1 MNRTECRRI
10 FPLILSLAGMLTT
23 VCLSAAEKPNIVC
36 ILADDL
42 GWADVGFHDPKRA
55 ETPNLDRLAAE
66 GIELDRFYAAPMC
79 SPARAALMAGRYPI
93 RFGLARAVI
102 PPWRMNHGLPVQERT
117 LPEALAEAGY
127 EQRGAFGKWHLGHGK
142 PKWHPLSQ
150 GFTRFHG
157 HYNGA
162 IDYFTKDREGQPDW
176 HLDREPLE
184 EEGYTTDLIAK
195 AASRWITG
203 AAEKDAPYFCY
214 VAFNAPHSPFQAKP
228 EDLARYERMGG
239 DVSLVNGSGGK
250 GKLDPATKRRAIAAM
265 VWSMDQGIGRILEAI
280 EASGEAD
287 RTIVWFFS
295 DNGGIADIPD
305 NNLPLRGNKLDAY
318 EGGVRVAACVR
329 WPAAWPG
336 GREIAEPLSVIDV
349 LPTLLAASGQAP
361 AGAPN
366 LPLDGIDAGT
376 LLRGEVERLPP
387 RELYHYHGQSGP
399 RNEVIAIS
407 TPEWKLVVLGPQLT
421 SAGLLPDHKVQLFRI
436 AEDPYEQKDLVSSH
450 PEVVRGLAE
459 KLIRFRALQPADA
472 VPPYGKGP
480 GRNFVPPEKWRIRE

>member
-1 MNRTECRRI
+1 MKRVKCL
-10 FPLILSLAGMLTT
+10 LISGLAGVFTT
-23 VCLSAAEKPNIVC
+23 ACLFAAEKPNIVY

-42 GWADVGFHDPKRA
+42 GWADVGFHDPERA

-79 SPARAALMAGRYPI
+79 SPARAALMTGRYPI
-93 RFGLARAVI
+93 RYGLARAVI
-102 PPWRMNHGLPVQERT
+102 PPWRMSHGLPVRERT
-117 LPEALAEAGY
+117 LPEMLGEAGY
-127 EQRGAFGKWHLGHGK
+127 ELRGAFGKWHLGHGK
-142 PKWHPLSQ
+142 PEWHPLNQ

-162 IDYFTKDREGQPDW
+162 IDYFTKHREGQPDW

-184 EEGYTTDLIAK
+184 EEGYATDLIAK
-195 AASRWITG
+195 AASRWIT
-203 AAEKDAPYFCY
+203 AAAKKDAPYFCY

-239 DVSLVNGSGGK
+239 NVSLVDGSGGK

-265 VWSMDQGIGRILEAI
+265 VWNMDQGIGRILRAI

-287 RTIVWFFS
+287 RTIVWFSS

-305 NNLPLRGNKLDAY
+305 NNRPLRGNKLDAY

-329 WPAAWPG
+329 WPGAWPG
-336 GREIAEPLSVIDV
+336 GRKIAEPLSVIDV
-349 LPTLLAASGQAP
+349 LPTLLAASGQVPERA
-361 AGAPN
+361 
-366 LPLDGIDAGT
+366 PLDGIDAGR
-376 LLRGEVERLPP
+376 LLRGEVGHLPP
-387 RELYHYHGQSGP
+387 REIYHYHGQSGP

-421 SAGLLPDHKVQLFRI
+421 SAGLLPVHKVQLFRI
-436 AEDPYEQKDLVSSH
+436 AEDPYEQKDLISSH
-450 PEVVRGLAE
+450 PEVVRELVA

-480 GRNFVPPEKWRIRE
+480 ARNFVPPEKWRIRD